1 MAMSEQVTGEQP
13 ARGHWVDTV
22 LRPVLV
28 AAMLACLAAP
38 AVELLEQLQPGWNG
52 SFLLGFSFLA
62 NLEGILSERMLAR
75 RRISGWSYAASRAA
89 EALVLLL
96 LLKLASYLSLG
107 WGQLEVDARRWVVAP
122 KEFVSPEDFF
132 AGLLFVMIWFISISL
147 SRLLN
152 QLDVIEDKPPPDKN
166 STEYYL
172 WLTQPTLFNDRHQA
186 LEQLGEL
193 FFLGGVLLLGGLAM
207 LWFVS
212 RGPLP
217 VITSLVYFA
226 LGIILL
232 SQAQF
237 SVLQAGWQ
245 IQQIEVQ
252 PNIARR
258 WLIWV
263 AIFLAGVTLA
273 VIILPVGY
281 TVGPLR
287 ALLGVLS
294 LVVHILTLLL
304 AVIAYLGA
312 MLLSLIIPE
321 VKVEPP
327 TVQLP
332 PAAMGAGG
340 SGGAQSWLQILLSA
354 LFWITIL
361 AIAGYAVI
369 RFARERLGSG
379 EGVRS
384 WWAGLLAWLRG
395 VALRWRTWRQEA
407 QARLSQRLARR
418 QGVLPQ
424 IGVPGR
430 FLSLRRLSPRELV
443 RYFYLSTLRRA
454 ARAGQPR
461 RPAQTPYEYKA
472 ELDRTLPELEPD
484 LAGLTSAFMT
494 ARYSPQPVQAEEAK
508 TAKSLWQRIK
518 EALHRRTR

>member
-132 AGLLFVMIWFISISL
+132 AGLLFVMIWLVSISL

-226 LGIILL
+226 LGIIPL

-263 AIFLAGVTLA
+263 AILAGVTLA
-273 VIILPVGY
+273 VIILPVIIRWPARARWGAV
-281 TVGPLR
+281 TGGPHFDAAPGGHRLPGGD
-287 ALLGVLS
+287 AP
-294 LVVHILTLLL
+294 VVDHSRGRSSRPQF
-304 AVIAYLGA
+304 IAASGDRDR
-312 MLLSLIIPE
+312 
-321 VKVEPP
+321 
-327 TVQLP
+327 
-332 PAAMGAGG
+332 G
-340 SGGAQSWLQILLSA
+340 SGGAQVA
-354 LFWITIL
+354 
-361 AIAGYAVI
+361 ADPAVG
-369 RFARERLGSG
+369 A
-379 EGVRS
+379 
-384 WWAGLLAWLRG
+384 
-395 VALRWRTWRQEA
+395 
-407 QARLSQRLARR
+407 
-418 QGVLPQ
+418 VLDHHPD
-424 IGVPGR
+424 
-430 FLSLRRLSPRELV
+430 RRLCGDPLC
-443 RYFYLSTLRRA
+443 
-454 ARAGQPR
+454 AG
-461 RPAQTPYEYKA
+461 T
-472 ELDRTLPELEPD
+472 
-484 LAGLTSAFMT
+484 AG
-494 ARYSPQPVQAEEAK
+494 P
-508 TAKSLWQRIK
+508 
-518 EALHRRTR
+518 